1 MARTV
6 FTHRQSRNLGDL
18 INGKVVRHIERLAGQ
33 FNRARQQKMAIF
45 AHDHIGIHINYFG
58 VYDKPE
64 LDLLFRFLAP
74 LADTLRAGLALDVGA
89 NIGNHALFFGERF
102 RAVHAFEPNPTTY
115 HLLAF
120 NAKLA
125 GNVSPHNLGLGSE
138 SGVLR
143 LNEDLDNMGASSIKY
158 APTGNARSVEIEV
171 RRLDDLDLPLD
182 GLCFMKVDVEGF
194 EPQVLRGAART
205 IAAHQPLIV
214 LEQHEREFVDG
225 TTECIAMLRDAG
237 YRFCWPR
244 SSHGAKR
251 GLARQFDSLQ
261 NRLFGRPDLIEML
274 AADQVPK
281 GQYNMLIAVP
291 PRFQAALG
299 VA

>member
-18 INGKVVRHIERLAGQ
+18 INGKVVRHIERLARQ

-64 LDLLFRFLAP
+64 LELLFRFLAP
-74 LADTLRAGLALDVGA
+74 LADTLRAGVALDVGA
-89 NIGNHALFFGERF
+89 NIGNHALFFSERF
-102 RAVHAFEPNPTTY
+102 RAVHAFEPNPTTF

-125 GNVSPHNLGLGSE
+125 GNVTRTHRAGQRKRGAAAERGPRQHGGLVHQVRPPRS
-138 SGVLR
+138 
-143 LNEDLDNMGASSIKY
+143 
-158 APTGNARSVEIEV
+158 NARSVEIEV
-171 RRLDDLDLPLD
+171 NRLDDLGLPLE

-205 IAAHQPLIV
+205 IATHQPLIV

-225 TTECIAMLRDAG
+225 TTECIAMLRELGLSLLLAQELTRSEERPRPPVRQPAEPAVRPARPDRDAG
-237 YRFCWPR
+237 RRP
-244 SSHGAKR
+244 GPKR
-251 GLARQFDSLQ
+251 VSTTC
-261 NRLFGRPDLIEML
+261 
-274 AADQVPK
+274 
-281 GQYNMLIAVP
+281 
-291 PRFQAALG
+291 
-299 VA
+299 

>member
-18 INGKVVRHIERLAGQ
+18 IDGKVVRHIERLAGQ
-33 FNRARQQKMAIF
+33 FNRARQRKMAIF

-64 LDLLFRFLAP
+64 LDLLFRFLEP
-74 LADTLRAGLALDVGA
+74 LADTLRAGVALDVGA
-89 NIGNHALFFGERF
+89 NIGNHALFFDERF
-102 RAVHAFEPNPTTY
+102 RAVHAFEPHPTTY

-125 GNVSPHNLGLGSE
+125 GNVTPHKLGLGSE

-158 APTGNARSVEIEV
+158 VPTGNARSVEVEV
-171 RRLDDLDLPLD
+171 RRLDDLDLALD

-225 TTECIAMLRDAG
+225 TTECIAMLREAG

-251 GLARQFDSLQ
+251 GLARQFDGLR

-281 GQYNMLIAVP
+281 GQYNMLIAVA

>member
-18 INGKVVRHIERLAGQ
+18 INGKVVRHIERLARQ

-64 LDLLFRFLAP
+64 LELLFRFLAP
-74 LADTLRAGLALDVGA
+74 LADTLRAGVALDVGA
-89 NIGNHALFFGERF
+89 NIGNHALFFSERF
-102 RAVHAFEPNPTTY
+102 RTVHAFEPNPTTF

-120 NAKLA
+120 NARLA
-125 GNVSPHNLGLGSE
+125 GNVNPHNIGLGSE

-158 APTGNARSVEIEV
+158 APAGNARSVEIEV
-171 RRLDDLDLPLD
+171 NRLDDLGLPLE

-205 IAAHQPLIV
+205 IATHQPLIV

-225 TTECIAMLRDAG
+225 TTECIAMLRELG
-237 YRFCWPR
+237 YGFCWPR
-244 SSHGAKR
+244 SAHGAKR
-251 GLARQFDSLQ
+251 GLARQFDSLG